1 LEIDMRTTL
10 NIRSDVIE
18 EVIKI
23 TGAKNKSRA
32 VTQALEQFVRE
43 RQVQKLL
50 SLKGKLHLEET
61 WKKLREME
69 LDER

>member
-1 LEIDMRTTL
+1 MIMRTTL

-18 EVIKI
+18 DVIKI

-43 RQVQKLL
+43 RQVEKLL

-69 LDER
+69 LNEG

>member
-1 LEIDMRTTL
+1 MRTTL
-10 NIRSDVIE
+10 DIKTDIIE
-18 EVIKI
+18 EVVKI

-32 VTQALEQFVRE
+32 VTEALEQFVRE
-43 RQVQKLL
+43 KQVRKLL
-50 SLKGKLHLEET
+50 SLKGKLHLDET

>member
-1 LEIDMRTTL
+1 MDMRTTL
-10 NIRSDVIE
+10 DIKSDVLE

-23 TGAKNKSRA
+23 TGAKNKSKA
-32 VTQALEQFVRE
+32 VKQALEQFVRE
-43 RQVQKLL
+43 RQVRKLL

>member
-1 LEIDMRTTL
+1 MRTTL

-32 VTQALEQFVRE
+32 VTQALVLFVRE

>member
-1 LEIDMRTTL
+1 MRTTL
-10 NIRSDVIE
+10 NIKSDVIE

-32 VTQALEQFVRE
+32 VTQALELFVRE
-43 RQVQKLL
+43 KQIQKLL
-50 SLKGKLHLEET
+50 SLKGKLHIEEA